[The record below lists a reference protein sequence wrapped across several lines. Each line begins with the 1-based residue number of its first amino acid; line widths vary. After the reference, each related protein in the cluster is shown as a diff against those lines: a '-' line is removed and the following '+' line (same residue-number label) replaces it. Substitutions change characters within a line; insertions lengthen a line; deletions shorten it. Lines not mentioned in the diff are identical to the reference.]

1 MKQFDYIIQEEL
13 GLHARAA
20 AKLAW
25 YAQTFPC
32 DIYIQKGQKAV
43 DMKNVMGLISLKA
56 LKNDKVRIFINGEQE
71 GKAMEEMSRYL
82 GDNL

>member
-20 AKLAW
+20 AKLAR